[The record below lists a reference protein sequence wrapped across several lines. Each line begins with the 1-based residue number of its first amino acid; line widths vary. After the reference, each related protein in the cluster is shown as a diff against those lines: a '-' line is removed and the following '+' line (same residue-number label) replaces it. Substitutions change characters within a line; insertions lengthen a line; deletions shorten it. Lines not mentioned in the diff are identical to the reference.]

1 MTDLRTFLA
10 GEAPDTVV
18 ITLAD
23 EAVSEPAALEPYA
36 EPIDG
41 GQALVL
47 DGSTG
52 RTVFERATGQDPM
65 AFATAAREHDGRV
78 DRDLNGADCPAAAGA
93 DGHTP
98 RIVFAFAEAQ
108 HDAADGLYAEGPV
121 IHAYVECGCG
131 TRYSDRWVAE
141 AR

>member
-1 MTDLRTFLA
+1 MTDLETFLA
-10 GEAPDTVV
+10 GEATETVV

-23 EAVSEPAALEPYA
+23 AVLSEPEALDAYA

-47 DGSTG
+47 DGATG
-52 RTVFERATGQDPM
+52 RTVFERATGEDPM
-65 AFATAAREHDGRV
+65 AFARAAGDRDGRV
-78 DRDLNGADCPAAAGA
+78 DRDLNGAACPAAAGT
-93 DGHTP
+93 DGHEP

-108 HDAADGLYAEGPV
+108 HDSAGGLYAEGPV
-121 IHAYVECGCG
+121 IHAYVECACG

-141 AR
+141 GR